1 MRERE
6 NLFCWCSTAES
17 EFRSSVLS
25 DTTAAVRRGAARR
38 GGDGRGDPARLMS
51 SEVSGAIVQYGIP
64 QPPAYL
70 QSDPSP
76 RPGLD
81 SKHNSPTKAK
91 MHKLR
96 KRLVAIISITESDHK
111 AYIENYIVGAY
122 FI

>member
-1 MRERE
+1 
-6 NLFCWCSTAES
+6 
-17 EFRSSVLS
+17 
-25 DTTAAVRRGAARR
+25 
-38 GGDGRGDPARLMS
+38 MS

-81 SKHNSPTKAK
+81 SKHNKRTIKLK

-96 KRLVAIISITESDHK
+96 KRLVAIISITKSDHK
-111 AYIENYIVGAY
+111 AYIENYIVGAFFSY
-122 FI
+122 SYILFSTDMHLAEGSGTFAQPSLTPSLGLP

>member
-1 MRERE
+1 MCGNVKICFVGVPLQ
-6 NLFCWCSTAES
+6 NL
-17 EFRSSVLS
+17 SSV
-25 DTTAAVRRGAARR
+25 AVFCRTPQPRCGAARR